1 MGDIYTRS
9 KADYKPL
16 PPYIVPRLFP
26 TMKRRE
32 DNYKKYT
39 LSYRTNTNLSIQS
52 YRFPLSS
59 VLSADRGCALLSDP
73 RSSR

>member
-1 MGDIYTRS
+1 MSDIYMRS

-26 TMKRRE
+26 TMKTRE

-39 LSYRTNTNLSIQS
+39 LSY
-52 YRFPLSS
+52 
-59 VLSADRGCALLSDP
+59 
-73 RSSR
+73 